1 MALLTLTRGK
11 PFAIT
16 EEREFMEHICEELT
30 RIKAVRVQG
39 ESVVF
44 DPRYMS
50 LDRFYLIELNNEP
63 YLYRKVNEDEVEIYG
78 LAEQT

>member
-1 MALLTLTRGK
+1 MALLTLTRGR

-16 EEREFMEHICEELT
+16 EEREFAERICEELN
-30 RIKAVRVQG
+30 RIRAVRVRG

-63 YLYRKVNEDEVEIYG
+63 YLYRKVSEDEVEIYG